1 MSPRRPE
8 FLVRLGAARLAP
20 IVLAASLCA
29 GAAAASAADVAAQT
43 EHETLSPAFVGST
56 SAATRGTARSLRV
69 AVPPGA
75 TPDDVLV
82 LGLAVRVGSA
92 RAVKAPTGWSLV
104 RGDRARRGARLSQ
117 LVYVKGPG
125 APELPAYRWSWP
137 RRTQAAAGMLA
148 YSGLDTVTPVEG
160 HSGRPVRL
168 AARSARR
175 RISAPA
181 LTTNTPGALV
191 IAFFGSTR
199 SANTVTPS
207 GTVERYDVSAGRGG
221 ASATASDFIQVVPGA
236 TGKRVATTRE
246 VQKGR
251 KLKGS
256 AAATQ
261 SAVGQM
267 VALSPAKARKR
278 KPPAAL
284 DLTPPDTTI
293 DSGPT
298 GTVATDS
305 AGFTFSSNEPGSSFE
320 CRLDGGA
327 WTPCS
332 SPASHSGLTNG
343 THTFEVRARD
353 GAGNS
358 DPLPAVRIWTVDVT
372 GPDTTA
378 PSSSITSGP
387 QATTTSSSAEFAF
400 ASNEPGSTFDCQL
413 DSGSWNPCSSPKSYT
428 GMSPGSY
435 TFRVRAIDAAGN
447 VESSYASR
455 SWTVLAL
462 DTTPPDTSITAGP
475 SASTTSTSASFSF
488 SSSENGSSFE
498 CRLDSA
504 AFSPCSSPRAY
515 SGLAT
520 GSHTFEVRATD
531 AAGNTD
537 TTPATL
543 TWTIEAPPP
552 PPPPPP
558 PGGGG
563 ANVPAPLAQST
574 GTVFHVA
581 TTGSD
586 SNPGTAAAPWLTV
599 QKALNTLQAGQKAL
613 VHAGTYTL
621 ALDLARACTAAA
633 PCTVE
638 AAPGEAR
645 PVLRITNDHVLRV
658 EGSAAYWRFRGFTF
672 RDSNITSGGLVDVY
686 GHHIE
691 ISGSELT
698 NSGDQAFYMDEQ
710 SHHVQV
716 LGNWIHHSG
725 LGRTHQSHGAYLQGD
740 DHFVAN
746 NLIHDMPYGF
756 GIQVYDKGLRSIVVN
771 NTIAYNGHAGI
782 VVGGSGGVSGVVVR
796 NNILAYN
803 SGNGI
808 AWDGTCPNS
817 SVGPTYAD
825 HNVIFGNGSSPIDTQ
840 SCSATNTSGG
850 NRTTDPLFVSPAG
863 RDFHLQAG
871 SPALGYAL
879 PEWTPGGDYDGETR
893 PQSGAPDAGAYEDG

>member
-1 MSPRRPE
+1 
-8 FLVRLGAARLAP
+8 
-20 IVLAASLCA
+20 
-29 GAAAASAADVAAQT
+29 
-43 EHETLSPAFVGST
+43 
-56 SAATRGTARSLRV
+56 
-69 AVPPGA
+69 
-75 TPDDVLV
+75 
-82 LGLAVRVGSA
+82 
-92 RAVKAPTGWSLV
+92 
-104 RGDRARRGARLSQ
+104 
-117 LVYVKGPG
+117 
-125 APELPAYRWSWP
+125 
-137 RRTQAAAGMLA
+137 MLA
-148 YSGLDTVTPVEG
+148 YSGLDTVTPVDG
-160 HSGRPVRL
+160 HSGRPARL
-168 AARSARR
+168 VARSARR
-175 RISAPA
+175 KISAPS

-191 IAFFGSTR
+191 IAFFGSTQR
-199 SANTVTPS
+199 GNTDAPS
-207 GTVERYDVSAGRGG
+207 GAVERYDISADRGG
-221 ASATASDFIQVVPGA
+221 ASASASDFVQVVPGA
-236 TGKRVATTRE
+236 TGKRVATTRG

-251 KLKGS
+251 KLKGG

-267 VALSPAKARKR
+267 VALKPGKAGKR
-278 KPPAAL
+278 NNPAAL
-284 DLTPPDTTI
+284 DLIPPETTI

-305 AGFTFSSNEPGSSFE
+305 ASFTFSSNEPVSSFD
-320 CRLDGGA
+320 CRLDGAA
-327 WTPCS
+327 WTPCT
-332 SPASHSGLTNG
+332 SPASHSGLANG
-343 THTFEVRARD
+343 AHTFEVRARD
-353 GAGNS
+353 AAGNS
-358 DPLPAVRIWTVDVT
+358 DPLPASRTWTVDVPA
-372 GPDTTA
+372 PDTTA
-378 PSSSITSGP
+378 PNSSITSGP
-387 QATTTSSSAEFAF
+387 QATTTSTSADFTF
-400 ASNEPGSTFDCQL
+400 VSDEPGSTFDCRL
-413 DSGSWNPCSSPKSYT
+413 DSGSWSPCSSPKSYT
-428 GMSPGSY
+428 GMALGSH

-455 SWTVLAL
+455 SWTVLTL
-462 DTTPPDTSITAGP
+462 DTTPPDTTITAGP
-475 SASTTSTSASFSF
+475 SGTTTSTSASFSF
-488 SSSENGSSFE
+488 SSSETGSTFE
-498 CRLDSA
+498 CRLDGA
-504 AFSPCSSPRAY
+504 AFTSCSSPRAY
-515 SGLAT
+515 SGLST

-537 TTPATL
+537 ATPASRS
-543 TWTIEAPPP
+543 WTIEDPPP

-558 PGGGG
+558 PGGG
-563 ANVPAPLAQST
+563 ASLPAPLAQST

-613 VHAGTYTL
+613 VHAGTYTQ
-621 ALDLARACTAAA
+621 ALDLTRACTQTA

-645 PVLRITNDHVLRV
+645 PVLRITNDHVLRA
-658 EGSAAYWRFRGFTF
+658 ESSAAYWRFRGFTF
-672 RDSNITSGGLVDVY
+672 RDSDITSGGLVDIY

-740 DHFVAN
+740 DHLVAN
-746 NLIHDMPYGF
+746 NVIHDMPYGF

-796 NNILAYN
+796 NNIFAYN

-825 HNVIFGNGSSPIDTQ
+825 HNVIYGNGSSAIDTQ

-850 NRTTDPLFVSPAG
+850 NRMTDPLFVSPAG
-863 RDFHLQAG
+863 RNFHLLAG
-871 SPALGYAL
+871 SPAFGYAL
-879 PEWTPGGDYDGETR
+879 PEWTPGGDYDGEAR